1 MTTRPKAALFIN
13 RLAIRDERDLPAAQ
27 QILEKAFDL
36 AVHRPDGVS
45 AMAAAVRT
53 EVAAG
58 CTLVIAAG
66 GDGTVNLIINA
77 LARSSVALGILPLGT
92 ANDLAR
98 EFGLPVTAT
107 AAAQRIVA
115 GTPRHIDLLTVNGI
129 RFGTVGGCG
138 LVSRCAQ
145 RANRLRA
152 PSSPYRNLARGL
164 GSAIYGLEAL
174 REISFH
180 RQPGS
185 QVTLDGN
192 HPARLHGL
200 FVANQSRLGAN
211 LQLPANSDHADGRFE
226 LCLLPT
232 GSRLR
237 LIAALYALRLGRP
250 LPAGAMLIR
259 RAESARIICA
269 DEWLFLGDGE
279 ILAQGREFVVELLP
293 RALAVRC

>member
-1 MTTRPKAALFIN
+1 MATRPKAALFIN
-13 RLAIRDERDLPAAQ
+13 RLAIRDEQDLPAAQ
-27 QILEKAFDL
+27 HLLEKSFDL
-36 AVHRPDGVS
+36 SVHRPDGVG
-45 AMAAAVRT
+45 AMAAAVRA
-53 EVAAG
+53 ELAAG

-66 GDGTVNLIINA
+66 GDGTVNLVVNA
-77 LARSSVALGILPLGT
+77 LAGSSVALGLLPLGT

-98 EFGLPVTAT
+98 EFKLPVTAT

-115 GTPRHIDLLTVNGI
+115 GTPRQIDLLTVNGI
-129 RFGTVGGCG
+129 RFCTVGGCG
-138 LVSRCAQ
+138 LVARCAQ
-145 RANRLRA
+145 RANLLRA
-152 PSSPYRNLARGL
+152 PSSPFRNLARGL
-164 GSAIYGLEAL
+164 GTAIYGLEAL

-180 RQPGS
+180 RQPGC

-192 HPARLHGL
+192 HPASLHGL

-211 LQLPANSDHADGRFE
+211 LKLPANSNHADGHFE

-237 LIAALYALRLGRP
+237 LIAALLALRMGRP
-250 LPAGAMLIR
+250 LPAKAMTISPV
-259 RAESARIICA
+259 ESVRITCA

-293 RALAVRC
+293 RALTVRC

>member
-13 RLAIRDERDLPAAQ
+13 TLAIRDGRDLPAAQ
-27 QILEKAFDL
+27 HILEKAFDL
-36 AVHRPDGVS
+36 SVHRPEGVS
-45 AMAAAVRT
+45 AMTAAVHA
-53 EVAAG
+53 EIAAG

-77 LARSSVALGILPLGT
+77 LAGSSVALGLLSLRT

-98 EFGLPVTAT
+98 ELGLPGTAT

-115 GTPRHIDLLTVNGI
+115 GRPRQIDLLTVNGI
-129 RFGTVGGCG
+129 RFCTVGGCG
-138 LVSRCAQ
+138 LVARCAQ
-145 RANRLRA
+145 RANLLRA
-152 PSSPYRNLARGL
+152 PASPFRNLARGL
-164 GSAIYGLEAL
+164 GSAIYGIEAL

-180 RQPGS
+180 RQQGS
-185 QVTLDGN
+185 QVMLDGN
-192 HPARLHGL
+192 HPASLHGL

-211 LQLPANSDHADGRFE
+211 LKLPAACDNTDGHFE
-226 LCLLPT
+226 LCLLPV

-237 LIAALYALRLGRP
+237 LIAALFALRLGRP

-259 RAESARIICA
+259 QAESARIKCA

-279 ILAQGREFVVELLP
+279 ILAQGREFVVGILP
-293 RALAVRC
+293 GALAVRC